1 MKIIN
6 LLKNSQHFQNFS
18 IYGIGQLFNLLTPLL
33 VAPYLIKICGEEGFG
48 MIGIGLSFVFILT
61 VLVDFASGIN
71 GVKEIS
77 IHRDD
82 SKTVQKIAVTLFSIK
97 LISLVFVIVFST
109 ILIIIIPFLYKEK
122 ALFFLSL
129 IVLVSQAIN
138 PTWFLQGIEKFKIIS
153 FITISGKLLYIIMIL
168 SKIKSPEDYIFVNFY
183 FGMSVILT
191 NVICLYWLVKKKYLV
206 LKC

>member
-1 MKIIN
+1 MRVWNFFVKIIN

-109 ILIIIIPFLYKEK
+109 KLPYSISYKLNKLCVLYSNFILPSNVGF
-122 ALFFLSL
+122 
-129 IVLVSQAIN
+129 N
-138 PTWFLQGIEKFKIIS
+138 IS
-153 FITISGKLLYIIMIL
+153 FSNAVYNYLTKLLCIIKLLLPKFDKPFPITKLLYPLFIL
-168 SKIKSPEDYIFVNFY
+168 SHP
-183 FGMSVILT
+183 
-191 NVICLYWLVKKKYLV
+191 
-206 LKC
+206 

>member
-1 MKIIN
+1 MFVKIFQSI
-6 LLKNSQHFQNFS
+6 KNNKQFQNFS

-82 SKTVQKIAVTLFSIK
+82 SKTVQKIA
-97 LISLVFVIVFST
+97 
-109 ILIIIIPFLYKEK
+109 
-122 ALFFLSL
+122 
-129 IVLVSQAIN
+129 
-138 PTWFLQGIEKFKIIS
+138 
-153 FITISGKLLYIIMIL
+153 
-168 SKIKSPEDYIFVNFY
+168 
-183 FGMSVILT
+183 
-191 NVICLYWLVKKKYLV
+191 KKYTTLR
-206 LKC
+206 